1 MRQEI
6 KRKKANSDMASGV
19 KNLTLLFYGSLAK
32 AKPDLEGISGFQDLG
47 VGPASQGLLHWGHNS
62 SLELLHLFSCTD
74 VVSTRGLLLS

>member
-19 KNLTLLFYGSLAK
+19 KNLTLLLSGSLTK

-47 VGPASQGLLHWGHNS
+47 LGPASQGLFHLGHNS